1 LEENSPDLRPVL
13 AKKMLKKSP
22 FFWRSSTGLKLSQ
35 LMDFP
40 HMAVFLRDTPIKRKL
55 MLVILLTMGFALL
68 LLGSALITYELLTF
82 RRSQAAN
89 MQLLT
94 EIIGANSR
102 AAIAFQDAHSAQEI
116 LSALAAERQVT
127 RAAIYD
133 QNGGLF
139 ARFPT
144 SVPLIEFPPKPRKDG
159 YRFTRSH
166 LSLVQPI
173 FQGQMRLGTIFLQA
187 ELGEMYTRFAV
198 YGLLL
203 LLVGAASSLGAI
215 ALTTTLQRRITVPIL
230 ELAKVA
236 GSVSDRADYS
246 ARAIKHGNDEI
257 GQLTD
262 AFNRM
267 LMRISES
274 SAALVASEERL
285 RLALE
290 GSRTGTWDWN
300 IQTGHLTWDDYM
312 YPLYGREKKDFDGRI
327 ESFLQIVH
335 PDDRPFLE
343 QATQIAIAGKKTIDV
358 DFRILDLDG
367 SVRHMAS
374 RGRVFYDET
383 GKALRMSGVNMDITA
398 NKKGQE
404 ELSRA
409 KEAAEAANQAKDDF
423 LAILSHELRTPLT
436 PVLAAVSMLEE
447 DENLPADLTEQ
458 LAMIRRNIEVEAHL
472 IDDLLDVTGII
483 RGKLDLTRQPVDVRP
498 LIEHAMQNYCAR
510 AARKKNLRV
519 SIKITAS
526 ETHVLADSSRMTQ
539 VFWNLMQNA
548 CKFTPNFGSIEV
560 HVFNEP
566 TQPAAGSGEELRPDL
581 VVEIVDS
588 GIGISA
594 DNMPRIF
601 NAFEQGERS
610 RNRVFGGLGLGLAIS
625 RAIIELHGGTI
636 TATSGGQDRGAK
648 FIVRL
653 RTVASDI
660 SGEGRP
666 EKSGMISSGP
676 VSARAL
682 RVLLVEDHR
691 DTANQL
697 TRLLRRA
704 GHEVTWAGSLR
715 EAREL
720 VAATGDSPQA
730 RGFNILISDLGL
742 PDGSGHELMRDLAS
756 RHAMPGI
763 ALSGYGM
770 KDDILDSMAAGFSR
784 HITKPV
790 DWQEL
795 KLAIQK
801 IAADQEN

>member
-1 LEENSPDLRPVL
+1 
-13 AKKMLKKSP
+13 
-22 FFWRSSTGLKLSQ
+22 
-35 LMDFP
+35 
-40 HMAVFLRDTPIKRKL
+40 MAVFLRDTPIKRKL
-55 MLVILLTMGFALL
+55 MLVILLTSGFALF

-82 RRSQAAN
+82 RRSQATN
-89 MQLLT
+89 MKVLA
-94 EIIGANSR
+94 EIIGANSTV
-102 AAIAFQDAHSAQEI
+102 AISFQDPHSGQEI
-116 LSALAAERQVT
+116 LRALSAERQVT
-127 RAAIYD
+127 KAAIYD
-133 QNGGLF
+133 QNGDLF
-139 ARFPT
+139 ARFPPGRP
-144 SVPLIEFPPKPRKDG
+144 VAEFPRNPRENG
-159 YRFTRSH
+159 YRFTRTH

-173 FQGQMRLGTIFLQA
+173 WQDGIRLGKIFLQA
-187 ELGEMYTRFAV
+187 DLGEMYSRFTV

-203 LLVGAASSLGAI
+203 LFVGAASSLGAI

-267 LMRISES
+267 LMRIGES
-274 SAALVASEERL
+274 SAALAASEERL

-300 IQTGHLTWDDYM
+300 IQTGHITWDDYM
-312 YPLYGREKKDFDGRI
+312 YPLYGRGKKDFDGRI
-327 ESFLQIVH
+327 ESFLQMVY
-335 PDDRPFLE
+335 PDDRVLLDR
-343 QATQIAIAGKKTIDV
+343 ATQFAIAGKKTIDV
-358 DFRILDLDG
+358 DFRIVDLDG
-367 SVRHMAS
+367 SIRHMAS
-374 RGRVFYDET
+374 RGRVFYDES
-383 GKALRMSGVNMDITA
+383 GKAVRMSGVNMDITA
-398 NKKGQE
+398 TKKDQE

-447 DENLPADLTEQ
+447 DQNLSPEIMDELE
-458 LAMIRRNIEVEAHL
+458 MIRRNIEVEAHL

-483 RGKLDLTRQPVDVRP
+483 RGKLELTRQPVDVRP
-498 LIEHAMQNYCAR
+498 LIEHAMQNYCAG
-510 AARKKNLRV
+510 AAMKKNLRV
-519 SIKITAS
+519 SIKITAA
-526 ETHVLADSSRMTQ
+526 ETHVLGDSSRMTQ

-548 CKFTPNFGSIEV
+548 CKFTPSFGSIDV

-566 TQPAAGSGEELRPDL
+566 TRPRSGSGEEFRPDL
-581 VVEIVDS
+581 VVEITDS
-588 GIGISA
+588 GIGISP
-594 DNMPRIF
+594 DHMLRIF

-610 RNRVFGGLGLGLAIS
+610 RTRVFGGLGLGLAIS
-625 RAIIELHGGTI
+625 RAIIELHGGAI
-636 TATSGGQDRGAK
+636 TASSDGQNRGAK
-648 FIVRL
+648 FTVRL
-653 RTVASDI
+653 RTVASVPAE
-660 SGEGRP
+660 SLPRTPGAAT
-666 EKSGMISSGP
+666 SGP
-676 VSARAL
+676 VSSRSL

-697 TRLLRRA
+697 TRLLQRA
-704 GHEVTWAGSLR
+704 GHDVTWAGSLR
-715 EAREL
+715 EARGYI
-720 VAATGDSPQA
+720 AATGDDPEAQ
-730 RGFNILISDLGL
+730 GFNILISDLGL
-742 PDGSGHELMRDLAS
+742 PDGSGHDLMRDLAS
-756 RHAMPGI
+756 RQAMPGI

-801 IAADQEN
+801 IAADQEA